1 VTNDHASV
9 HSAGISVLNKIVAPQ
24 QAGPLQHHLYDW
36 DDD

>member
-1 VTNDHASV
+1 
-9 HSAGISVLNKIVAPQ
+9 VLNKIVAPQ